1 MAVDP
6 FSLKQM
12 SRTNPSRILMT
23 AGFRAADQAAKIAFP
38 FVGTWKKDIASPVE
52 GYTQADTAVVPE
64 QMGALL
70 EALSASEE
78 SGGAI
83 VEIGSYRG
91 VTTRELATRTRRP
104 IFAIDP
110 FMGYGGA
117 EADLELF
124 KSRVADQPHVTHL
137 RKTSG
142 AAAQNWPHGPISFVF
157 IDAVHDYANTWF
169 DAQTWGRRVQPG
181 GFIAFHDIDSR
192 RYAGTHCAAARFGRG
207 HDVFRRVEGLVIFRK
222 PG

>member
-1 MAVDP
+1 MVVDP
-6 FSLKQM
+6 FGLKKM
-12 SRTNPSRILMT
+12 SKANPSRILLT
-23 AGFRAADQAAKIAFP
+23 AKFRAADQMARIAFP
-38 FVGTWKKDIASPVE
+38 FVGAWKKQAVSPVE
-52 GYTQADTAVVPE
+52 GYPQADTAVVPE
-64 QMGALL
+64 QMGALI
-70 EALSASEE
+70 EALNACEGE
-78 SGGAI
+78 QGVI

-91 VTTRELATRTRRP
+91 VTTRELATRTHRK

-124 KSRVADQPHVTHL
+124 QSRVADQPHVSHL

-142 AAAQNWPHGPISFVF
+142 AAAREWAHGPISFVF

-169 DAQTWGRRVQPG
+169 DALTWGSMVRPG

-192 RYAGTHCAAARFGRG
+192 RYAGTHLAAARFGRG
-207 HDVFRRVEGLVIFRK
+207 HEVFRRVEGLVIFRK
-222 PG
+222 PN

>member
-12 SRTNPSRILMT
+12 SKINPSRILLT
-23 AGFRAADQAAKIAFP
+23 AGFRALDWAAKIAFP
-38 FVGTWKKDIASPVE
+38 FVGTWEKEALSPVE
-52 GYTQADTAVVPE
+52 GYSQADTAVVPE

-70 EALSASEE
+70 EALNASEE
-78 SGGAI
+78 GGGVI
-83 VEIGSYRG
+83 VEICSYRG
-91 VTTRELATRTRRP
+91 VTTRELATRTGRQ

-117 EADLELF
+117 EADLEFF

-142 AAAQNWPHGPISFVF
+142 AAARDWSHGRISFVF

-169 DAQTWGRRVQPG
+169 DAQTWGSMVQPG
-181 GFIAFHDIDSR
+181 GFIAFHDIDSW
-192 RYAGTHCAAARFGRG
+192 RYAGTHFAAARFGRG
-207 HDVFRRVEGLVIFRK
+207 HEVFRRVEGLVIFRK
-222 PG
+222 PN